1 MQTQKMDRTV
11 LREQINA
18 HPLLALPPQDRP
30 AQARLR
36 MELIE
41 LLLRYLKF
49 DQQLER
55 TLQTDDSA
63 LLQNEE
69 SLHRAQYE
77 PSVRGRQFDG
87 VAFMEAANEA
97 IRRYDEASGT
107 PFLGYFS
114 LLYRQKLLHAAGASI
129 PVQEQR
135 AFGPLKKRDMALL
148 RKLNALLQRKNS
160 RYRAEDLPPALC
172 AQLVAELGVTESALR
187 ELLRVVRMAN
197 TIAPKSSEEDDEPA
211 ELPCPDPESTDFV
224 GALETVQQLADALDM
239 LCETEQKEYT
249 RLFMTND
256 VLRPLKE
263 DEIVDDIGYARVL
276 VQHEQALFEGVFVR
290 PYLGFVYE
298 PTPAPDTMRGVILGK
313 LRLPLRDSSIAS
325 YKQVYA
331 SAVSMARQRFEK
343 LRMKLRGHLQ
353 AAAEA
358 PPGAAR

>member
-1 MQTQKMDRTV
+1 MQTKKKDRTA

-18 HPLLALPPQDRP
+18 HPLLAFPPRERP

-55 TLQTDDSA
+55 ALQSDDSA

-77 PSVRGRQFDG
+77 PSIRGRQFDG

-97 IRRYDEASGT
+97 IRRYDETSGT
-107 PFLGYFS
+107 PFLGYF
-114 LLYRQKLLHAAGASI
+114 LMLYRQKLLHAASASV
-129 PVQEQR
+129 PVQEQKV
-135 AFGPLKKRDMALL
+135 FGPLKKRDMALL

-160 RYRAEDLPPALC
+160 LYRAEDLPPALC
-172 AQLVAELGVTESALR
+172 APLAAELGVTEDALR
-187 ELLRVVRMAN
+187 ELLRVVQMAN
-197 TIAPKSSEEDDEPA
+197 TIAPKPSEEGGEVQ

-224 GALETVQQLADALDM
+224 DALETVQQLADALDM

-263 DEIVDDIGYARVL
+263 DEVVDDVGYARVL
-276 VQHEQALFEGVFVR
+276 VQHEQALFTGVFVR

-298 PTPAPDTMRGVILGK
+298 PSPAPDTMRGVILGR

-343 LRMKLRGHLQ
+343 LRVKLRDRLQ
-353 AAAEA
+353 AVAEG
-358 PPGAAR
+358 PSGAAH

>member
-1 MQTQKMDRTV
+1 MQTKTMDRTA

-18 HPLLALPPQDRP
+18 YPLLALPPQDRP

-49 DQQLER
+49 DQQMER
-55 TLQTDDSA
+55 ALQSEDSA

-69 SLHRAQYE
+69 NLHRVQYE
-77 PSVRGRQFDG
+77 PALRGKQFDG

-97 IRRYDEASGT
+97 IRRYDEGAGV
-107 PFLGYFS
+107 PFLSYFS
-114 LLYRQKLLHAAGASI
+114 MLYRQKLLHAAGESI
-129 PVQEQR
+129 PVQEQKV
-135 AFGPLKKRDMALL
+135 FGPLKKRDVALL

-172 AQLVAELGVTESALR
+172 APLAVELGVTESALR

-197 TIAPKSSEEDDEPA
+197 TIAPKPAEEDDEA
-211 ELPCPDPESTDFV
+211 QELPCPDPESTDFV

-239 LCETEQKEYT
+239 LCETEQKEYA

-276 VQHEQALFEGVFVR
+276 VQHEQALFTGVFVR

-298 PTPAPDTMRGVILGK
+298 PTPTPDTMRGIILGK
-313 LRLPLRDSSIAS
+313 LRLPLQDSSIAS

-343 LRMKLRGHLQ
+343 LRVKLRGRLQ
-353 AAAEA
+353 AVAEGIS
-358 PPGAAR
+358 GAAH